1 MSMMIL
7 FIS

>member
-7 FIS
+7 Y